1 MRRDAPSP
9 SPPVIRF
16 NVGSEK
22 SFYQTGDKTV
32 RKSIDKNIEKNSIIL
47 PSPASSSS
55 DLDEKFNAIEE
66 KMGQNAERSDS
77 ILMNNIDG
85 NDLAKLLS
93 TGKIKHSREY
103 SGESLEKVPEEYIG
117 RTSELI
123 SLDNE
128 SQFFNQDEEGEED

>member
-22 SFYQTGDKTV
+22 SFYQTGDKTA

-55 DLDEKFNAIEE
+55 DSNLDEKFNKIEDSI
-66 KMGQNAERSDS
+66 GHNAERSDS

-85 NDLAKLLS
+85 HDLAKLLN
-93 TGKIKHSREY
+93 TGKLKHSRE
-103 SGESLEKVPEEYIG
+103 ESLEKVPEVYIG
-117 RTSELI
+117 QTSELI

-128 SQFFNQDEEGEED
+128 SQFFNQNEEGEEE